1 MANDSISED
10 STSSPETSNADS
22 KKKFF
27 PERAVNHQR
36 NASLFLYNFLTVT
49 KTNLILVSFLS
60 PHSIL
65 MPRTEMQNALMVQ
78 PQQMTNRNEW
88 IFCMEFDRFPI

>member
-10 STSSPETSNADS
+10 STSSPETSNTDS

-49 KTNLILVSFLS
+49 KTNLILVNLLFYSRPSRSVPEIFRL
-60 PHSIL
+60 
-65 MPRTEMQNALMVQ
+65 T
-78 PQQMTNRNEW
+78 TNLCKSCN
-88 IFCMEFDRFPI
+88 FATNSV

>member
-1 MANDSISED
+1 MTNDSISED
-10 STSSPETSNADS
+10 SISSPEASNADS

-27 PERAVNHQR
+27 SERAVNHQR
-36 NASLFLYNFLTVT
+36 NASPFLYNFLTIT
-49 KTNLILVSFLS
+49 KTNLTLVSFLS
-60 PHSIL
+60 QHSIL

-78 PQQMTNRNEW
+78 PQMTTRNEW